1 MKKNHNEL
9 DFGKMFLLC
18 FKVMVKGTKLEMIV
32 WGILNIIASIIPS
45 IIIVLNRNIING
57 ITKRQTYKELVML
70 LILVGVIQISGGLV
84 EVVKNYIY
92 QLIKKTVD
100 YYIYKELYKKLT
112 IMPLEKFE
120 DSEYYNMVAMANR
133 AVEMNGIDNVKCII
147 DIITDILTIFG
158 VIFVLAVIHWSLPI
172 ALVLSM
178 VPGFIGTIIA
188 KSMKYNN
195 SVDLVSAERMQSY
208 ISSLFF
214 YKNSL
219 KEIRIFKIGNYLI
232 DKWSLIFTNVRNSRI
247 KVLLKESKISFIG
260 NNIIQVS
267 TVLVNIYLI
276 YNIYGNNITLGDYV
290 ALTGAVGVLQSKL
303 GNMAMNIGELFEI
316 GLYNKSLFS
325 IFNENSTE
333 MIGDTDNL
341 IEIQSLELKNAS
353 FSYPNS
359 NRKVLNDISLKI
371 NKGDKIA
378 IIGYNGSGKSTLINI
393 LLGIYTDIDGTYEI
407 NGIKIDNSVISKY
420 QTKMTAILQDF
431 IHYKM
436 PIRENIGFGNI
447 EHIKNDELIKS
458 KLKEVGL
465 KSEVDKLPNN
475 IDTILSNEF
484 IEGTELSGGQ
494 WQKIA
499 IARSMIK
506 DSEIVIFDEPTSAL
520 DPIAELEVFNLLN
533 NVSRD
538 KTTIMISH
546 RLGISK
552 FADTI
557 ILMKDGEIIERGSHE
572 ELMKNNGEYKNMYE
586 AQAYFYR

>member
-1 MKKNHNEL
+1 
-9 DFGKMFLLC
+9 
-18 FKVMVKGTKLEMIV
+18 
-32 WGILNIIASIIPS
+32 
-45 IIIVLNRNIING
+45 
-57 ITKRQTYKELVML
+57 
-70 LILVGVIQISGGLV
+70 
-84 EVVKNYIY
+84 
-92 QLIKKTVD
+92 
-100 YYIYKELYKKLT
+100 
-112 IMPLEKFE
+112 
-120 DSEYYNMVAMANR
+120 
-133 AVEMNGIDNVKCII
+133 
-147 DIITDILTIFG
+147 
-158 VIFVLAVIHWSLPI
+158 
-172 ALVLSM
+172 M

-195 SVDLVSAERMQSY
+195 SVDLVSADRMQSY

-247 KVLLKESKISFIG
+247 KILLKESKISFIG
-260 NNIIQVS
+260 NDIIQIS
-267 TVLVNIYLI
+267 TIIVNIYLI
-276 YNIYGNNITLGDYV
+276 YNIYRNNITLGDYV

-303 GNMAMNIGELFEI
+303 GNIAMNIGELFEI

-325 IFNENSTE
+325 IINENSTE
-333 MIGDTDNL
+333 MIGDTGDL

-359 NRKVLNDISLKI
+359 NKKVLNNISLKI

-407 NGIKIDNSVISKY
+407 NGIKIDNSLVSKY

-447 EHIKNDELIKS
+447 KHMKNDELIKS

-465 KSEVDKLPNN
+465 KNEIDELPNN
-475 IDTILSNEF
+475 IDTILSKEF

-557 ILMKDGEIIERGSHE
+557 ILMKDGEIIEKGSHE
-572 ELMKNNGEYKNMYE
+572 ELMQNNGEYKNMYE
-586 AQAYFYR
+586 AQAAYYR